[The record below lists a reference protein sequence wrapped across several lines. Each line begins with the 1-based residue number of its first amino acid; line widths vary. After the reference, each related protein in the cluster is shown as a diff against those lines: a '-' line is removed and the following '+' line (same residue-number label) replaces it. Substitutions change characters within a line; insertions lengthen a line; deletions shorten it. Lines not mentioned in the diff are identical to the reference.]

1 VTSAVSATPRPLRPF
16 DVRIVLAL
24 LVALALVV
32 ITWWSAPALSPQ
44 TFVAP
49 PALSQN
55 RLIELKANRVFS
67 SRIVGLDVR
76 ASTGGT
82 QVRLIGGYV
91 DAEQI
96 VLFLRM
102 EPPARSLPATT
113 NLRDQFGRSYA
124 VRAQAADLATGE
136 SVLYFS
142 APAFPLLQ
150 TGARLTLEASELER
164 AGFERVPAS
173 LSLTAT
179 VLANDPSLGAY
190 VLDMAINYLVLGL
203 AAAVYLALTIAG
215 LRLFPAGPSRRRA
228 YLAGVSSAL
237 LFIVIALPTYI
248 AVAAL
253 LRHDPIG
260 PGGLN
265 RQPDALL
272 MTAEVIVFYAIQAAA
287 VVIGVMRTKRVAQ
300 IRTGRLGQ
308 ASGAAVIAFLVLIQP
323 LAEAANACY
332 IGWGF
337 LLRMSC

>member
-1 VTSAVSATPRPLRPF
+1 MTSAVAPRPRPLRPY
-16 DVRIVLAL
+16 DVRIAFAF

-32 ITWWSAPALSPQ
+32 ITWWSVPALSPQ

-55 RLIELKANRVFS
+55 RLIELKANQVFS

-82 QVRLIGGYV
+82 QVRLAGGYM

-96 VLFLRM
+96 VLFLRT
-102 EPPARSLPATT
+102 EPPARLLPPTT

-124 VRAQAADLATGE
+124 IHAQVADLASGE

-142 APAFPLLQ
+142 APGFPLLQ

-164 AGFERVPAS
+164 AGFERVPAL

-190 VLDMAINYLVLGL
+190 VRDMAINYLVLGL

-215 LRLFPAGPSRRRA
+215 FRLFRAASSRRRA

-237 LFIVIALPTYI
+237 LFIVIVLPTYV

-265 RQPDALL
+265 RPPDALL
-272 MTAEVIVFYAIQAAA
+272 ATAEAIVFYAVQAAA
-287 VVIGVMRTKRVAQ
+287 IVIGVMRTKRVAHM
-300 IRTGRLGQ
+300 RGGRLGQ
-308 ASGAAVIAFLVLIQP
+308 ATGAAVIAFLVLIQP

-332 IGWGF
+332 IGSGF